1 MIPAAAP
8 FLILFQ
14 NNAPKGS
21 ANCNYYKK
29 IPSQWK
35 PMCILKQN
43 FIDGIVKIM
52 SKKIPIF

>member
-8 FLILFQ
+8 FFDPSSRIMHQKRKVLIAQLLQ
-14 NNAPKGS
+14 
-21 ANCNYYKK
+21 K

-43 FIDGIVKIM
+43 FIDGISQI
-52 SKKIPIF
+52 

>member
-8 FLILFQ
+8 FFDPLFQ
-14 NNAPKGS
+14 NNAPKGRCT
-21 ANCNYYKK
+21 AQLLQK

-43 FIDGIVKIM
+43 FIDGI
-52 SKKIPIF
+52 S